1 MPRRSRAT
9 RPAPIVSGMLQDLAA
24 KRVQA
29 MDAAMGDMQEVKK
42 MMKDLN
48 VCHTNPAYNPDYSG
62 GEMDGGNEIS
72 GDVF

>member
-1 MPRRSRAT
+1 MVLAVAMREAMVSYFANRADAGEHQGQDRRA
-9 RPAPIVSGMLQDLAA
+9 
-24 KRVQA
+24 
-29 MDAAMGDMQEVKK
+29 KK

-62 GEMDGGNEIS
+62 GEMDGGNDEIS